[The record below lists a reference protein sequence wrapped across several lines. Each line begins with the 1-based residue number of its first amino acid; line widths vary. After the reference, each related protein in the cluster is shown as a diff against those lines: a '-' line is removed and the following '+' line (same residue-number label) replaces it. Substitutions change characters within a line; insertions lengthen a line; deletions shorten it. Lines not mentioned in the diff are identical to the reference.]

1 MNAEAYKVYERLY
14 GLPAAGPEARDEEEQ
29 EVDDDGKILLRE
41 IDNGALEVVP
51 IEQDDTTAD
60 EESMVRGIDDNRLS
74 FDARLQRDMELS
86 IQTAHH
92 PTSKSLDLDLDDE
105 SHVESDVDPNELY
118 TRSHPYTIAGRFST
132 SPTTLQL
139 PHSALVAPITAMLS
153 HIPNRHL
160 DETAA
165 RVFGGPGFPYGTGTP
180 VISRS
185 MPQRPIALAAAQSK
199 MQPIEADIYMAAVVP
214 GAYAAVTSVLVE
226 LRKRLGPAWLARL
239 HARKS
244 GPRILDA
251 GAGGASVLA
260 WREVLRAS
268 WQGAGLA
275 PFGQATVVT
284 GSSALRERAAL
295 LLENTTFLPRLPD
308 VSVGNSFAS
317 ADADDQGVYDVVA
330 APYALWAHGDER
342 ERHILLQT
350 LWRLTDPAGGVLLL
364 LEKGVPRG
372 FEVIADARARL
383 LAEHMPASLRSG
395 DELATGSARIVAP
408 CTTHAAC
415 PLYRRPGVSRGRQDL
430 CSLSQRY
437 TRPPFLQRLLGA
449 RERNHAEVRFSFV
462 AVQRGEAGEAAT
474 MARAEGWGVQSGAE
488 LTARAAAGYDG
499 EGGGADGFT
508 APNPLT
514 LPRLLMPP
522 LKRHGHVTLDVCT
535 PAGTAERWTV
545 PKSFGRQAY
554 RDARK
559 SQWGDLWALGAKTR
573 VPKNIRL
580 GKGGGDDDELGDGA
594 VVARDVK
601 GRRRVDA
608 DGGEGDAPQ
617 GMGARKRDAARGRA
631 KARARRR
638 EETRALLKGE
648 E

>member
-1 MNAEAYKVYERLY
+1 MYERLY
-14 GLPAAGPEARDEEEQ
+14 GLPAAGPEAVEEE
-29 EVDDDGKILLRE
+29 EHGTDDDGEILLRE
-41 IDNGALEVVP
+41 VENGALEVVP
-51 IEQDDTTAD
+51 INQDDVAVD
-60 EESMVRGIDDNRLS
+60 RESLVHGHDDNRLS
-74 FDARLQRDMELS
+74 PDAHLQRDMELS
-86 IQTAHH
+86 LRPVHYL
-92 PTSKSLDLDLDDE
+92 TSKSLDLKLDDDPQVG
-105 SHVESDVDPNELY
+105 HDVESDDVY
-118 TRSHPYTIAGRFST
+118 ARSHPYTIAARFST

-139 PHSALVAPITAMLS
+139 PHSTLVGPITAMLS

-165 RVFGGPGFPYGTGTP
+165 RVFGGPGLPYGTGTP
-180 VISRS
+180 VISRG
-185 MPQRPIALAAAQSK
+185 MPQRPVALAAAQSK
-199 MQPIEADIYMAAVVP
+199 MQSIEADIYMAVVIP

-226 LRKRLGPAWLARL
+226 LRKRLGASWLARL

-251 GAGGASVLA
+251 GAGGAAVLA
-260 WREVLRAS
+260 WREVLKAS
-268 WQGAGLA
+268 WQGAGPA
-275 PFGQATVVT
+275 PVGQATVVT
-284 GSSALRERAAL
+284 GSSTLRERAAL

-308 VSVGNSFAS
+308 VSS
-317 ADADDQGVYDVVA
+317 ADGFAPLAADEQGVYDVVA

-342 ERHILLQT
+342 ERHLLLHT

-372 FEVIADARARL
+372 FEIIADARAHL
-383 LAEHMPASLRSG
+383 LAQHMAASSRSG
-395 DELATGSARIVAP
+395 DDLLVGNARIVAP

-437 TRPPFLQRLLGA
+437 TRPPFLQRLMGA
-449 RERNHAEVRFSFV
+449 RGRNQAEVRFSFV
-462 AVQRGEAGEAAT
+462 ALQRGETGEAAS
-474 MARAEGWGVQSGAE
+474 MARAEGWAMQSGAE

-499 EGGGADGFT
+499 DGAIEGAT

-522 LKRHGHVTLDVCT
+522 LKRHGHVTMDVCT
-535 PAGTAERWTV
+535 PAGAAERWTV

-580 GKGGGDDDELGDGA
+580 GKCAGSDDELGEDA
-594 VVARDVK
+594 VATRDVK
-601 GRRRVDA
+601 GRRRVDV
-608 DGGEGDAPQ
+608 DGDVDVGEGHAPQ
-617 GMGARKRDAARGRA
+617 GMGARKRDGARGRA

-638 EETRALLKGE
+638 EETRALFKSE